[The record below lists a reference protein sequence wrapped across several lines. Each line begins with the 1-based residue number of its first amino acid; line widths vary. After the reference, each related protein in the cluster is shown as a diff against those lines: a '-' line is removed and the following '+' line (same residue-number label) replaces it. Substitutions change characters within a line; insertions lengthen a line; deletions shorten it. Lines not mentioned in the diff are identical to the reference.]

1 MKIKEIKSVVS
12 ENPVEFDVSVNN
24 LLEKGYTLVRR
35 GPEQVGPSA
44 WKLYAELVKLDEAD
58 MEDQEAEPITLQEA
72 VAVLRE
78 ICQDAGDCSED
89 GCLMFAWCQ
98 KNLPAEPPPANWDDP
113 ANLEQPE

>member
-12 ENPVEFDVSVNN
+12 ENPDEFDVSVNN

-58 MEDQEAEPITLQEA
+58 METQEAEPITWEEA
-72 VAVLRE
+72 VEVLRE
-78 ICQDAGDCSED
+78 TCRQAADCDNS
-89 GCLMFAWCQ
+89 CPMYRWC
-98 KNLPAEPPPANWDDP
+98 KDNLQEPAPAHWSD
-113 ANLEQPE
+113 

>member
-1 MKIKEIKSVVS
+1 MKIKEIKSIVS

-58 MEDQEAEPITLQEA
+58 METQEAEPITWEEA
-72 VAVLRE
+72 VEVLRE
-78 ICQDAGDCSED
+78 TCEGAKECGPACPAYD
-89 GCLMFAWCQ
+89 WCQ
-98 KNLPAEPPPANWDDP
+98 KNIPGNNVPPCGWGSPEELDPAE
-113 ANLEQPE
+113 